1 MAFDKKSTE
10 KEQLRTVVLAIDESE
25 CSDFAWEYYL
35 QNVYKKRDRIIFVH
49 APEYTEAINSPLTS
63 GGVDPAIV
71 VELIK
76 KEKEMVQ
83 KLMEKY
89 TNKLKMAKLQGRL
102 LQVNGKPG
110 EAIIK
115 VVKTEGATIL
125 ILGSRGIGKVQR
137 AILGSVSD
145 YCVHHSPVPVL
156 VCRNKDKK

>member
-1 MAFDKKSTE
+1 
-10 KEQLRTVVLAIDESE
+10 
-25 CSDFAWEYYL
+25 
-35 QNVYKKRDRIIFVH
+35 
-49 APEYTEAINSPLTS
+49 
-63 GGVDPAIV
+63 
-71 VELIK
+71 
-76 KEKEMVQ
+76 MVR

-137 AILGSVSD
+137 AIMGSVSD

>member
-1 MAFDKKSTE
+1 MAKLDTDDQE
-10 KEQLRTVVLAIDESE
+10 RTVVIAIDQSE
-25 CSDFAWEYYL
+25 HSENAWE
-35 QNVYKKRDRIIFVH
+35 
-49 APEYTEAINSPLTS
+49 SLTS

-76 KEKEMVQ
+76 KEKEMVK

-89 TNKLKMAKLQGRL
+89 TRKIKMAKLQGRL
-102 LQVNGKPG
+102 LEVNGKPG

-115 VVKTEGATIL
+115 VVKKERAILL

-137 AILGSVSD
+137 TIMGSVSD

-156 VCRNKDKK
+156 VCRNKNKNK

>member
-1 MAFDKKSTE
+1 MAKLDTDDQE
-10 KEQLRTVVLAIDESE
+10 RTVVIAIDQSE
-25 CSDFAWEYYL
+25 HSENAWEYYL
-35 QNVYKKRDRIIFVH
+35 ENVYKKNDRIIFVH

-76 KEKEMVQ
+76 KEKEMVK

-89 TNKLKMAKLQGRL
+89 TRKIKMAKLQGRL
-102 LQVNGKPG
+102 LEVNGKPG

-115 VVKTEGATIL
+115 VVKKERAILL

-137 AILGSVSD
+137 TIMGSVSD

-156 VCRNKDKK
+156 VCRNKNKNK